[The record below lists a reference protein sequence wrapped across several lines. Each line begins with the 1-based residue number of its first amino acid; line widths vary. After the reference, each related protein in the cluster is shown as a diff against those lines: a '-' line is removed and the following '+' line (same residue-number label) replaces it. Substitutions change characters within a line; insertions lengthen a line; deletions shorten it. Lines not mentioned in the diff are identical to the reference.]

1 MINCKQLAYVTM
13 GIPDLVLMER
23 FLSDFGLRL
32 TARTSN
38 TIYMRGA
45 GATSYIYVAERSP
58 ENKIISYAF
67 EATTEEDLHTASKV
81 KGASSVEEIDG
92 PGGGQRVR
100 LVTPGGYR
108 LEVVYGITPVDELPL
123 RAAYELNFL
132 DNKRRL
138 NTNLRPNRP
147 ESGLVYK
154 LGHLVPYTPK
164 HDDDVEW
171 YMEHFG
177 MLASDYICEPGNED
191 NGLATFLRFNRG
203 NEYVDHHV
211 LLVISAPRIGCHHT
225 SFEMC
230 DLDAVTS
237 AHDYLLSKDWRLDV
251 GYGRHY
257 LGSLIYDY
265 WFDPFGNRIEH
276 YTDTDK
282 VNDSYKPVY
291 FTGTADQTTQWGP
304 LPPEAF
310 FLPEYD
316 FERHDKFL
324 ADQNP

>member
-13 GIPDLVLMER
+13 GIPDLALMER
-23 FLSDFGLRL
+23 FLTDFGLRL
-32 TARTSN
+32 TARASN
-38 TIYMRGA
+38 RLYMRGA
-45 GATSYIYVAERSP
+45 GAASYIYVAEHSP

-67 EATTEEDLHTASKV
+67 EAASEADLHTAGKIN
-81 KGASSVEEIDG
+81 GASAIENIDG

-100 LVTPGGYR
+100 LLTPGGHNV
-108 LEVVYGITPVDELPL
+108 EVVYGIAPQDELPS

-132 DNKRRL
+132 DNERRF
-138 NTNLRPNRP
+138 NTNLRPDRY

-154 LGHLVPYTPK
+154 LGHLVPYTLK

-191 NGLATFLRFNRG
+191 NVLATFLRFNRG
-203 NEYVDHHV
+203 DEYVDHHV

-237 AHDYLLSKDWRLDV
+237 AHDYLLSKDWNLDV

-282 VNDSYKPVY
+282 VNASYKPVY

-324 ADQNP
+324 AGLNP